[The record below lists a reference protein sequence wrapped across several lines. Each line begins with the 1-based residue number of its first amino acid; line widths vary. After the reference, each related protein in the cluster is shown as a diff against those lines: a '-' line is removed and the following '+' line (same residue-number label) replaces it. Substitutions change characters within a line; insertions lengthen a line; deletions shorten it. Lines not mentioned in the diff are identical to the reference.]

1 MYKNLLVSIPTERSP
16 RPVID
21 GAISLA
27 ARFQAQ
33 LDAVAVGYESNS
45 MPLVAE
51 GGAAVAA
58 IFEAEREQAL
68 ERAHAALAVFEAEA
82 RRAGLIHSSRAVGA
96 LPGEAAALLGA
107 TARLYDLTVV
117 AQPEFERDTFD
128 NTLAQEILFQSG
140 GPVLFMPYTFHG
152 VFHARRVGI
161 CWDGSRLAARAVR
174 DAMPLLEQAEAITI
188 ITVNAESSVPPDASA
203 AHLMRHLSR
212 LGVPIEIDGLK
223 TAKANTQSSIL
234 SLAADESLNLLV
246 MGGYGHSRLKE
257 TVFGGVTRDMLH
269 SMTVPTL
276 MTH

>member
-16 RPVID
+16 QPVID

-27 ARFQAQ
+27 VRCQAR
-33 LDAVAVGYESNS
+33 LDAVSVGYESSS

-58 IFEAEREQAL
+58 IFEVERGKAL
-68 ERAHAALAVFEAEA
+68 ERANAALAVFEAEA
-82 RRAGLIHSSRAVGA
+82 KRAGLVYSSRAISA
-96 LPGEAAALLGA
+96 LQGEAAAILGA

-128 NTLAQEILFQSG
+128 NTLSQEILFQSG
-140 GPVLFMPYTFHG
+140 GPVLFMPYTFKG
-152 VFHARRVGI
+152 AFHAKRVGI

-188 ITVNAESSVPPDASA
+188 ITINEASSVPEDASA
-203 AHLMRHLSR
+203 AHLVRYLSR
-212 LGVPIEIDGLK
+212 LGVPTEIDRLK
-223 TAKANTQSSIL
+223 TEKANTQSAIL

-257 TVFGGVTRDMLH
+257 TVFGGVTRDMLE

-276 MTH
+276 MSH

>member
-1 MYKNLLVSIPTERSP
+1 MYKNLLVNIPTERSP

-27 ARFQAQ
+27 ARCQAR
-33 LDAVAVGYESNS
+33 LDAVSVGYETAG

-58 IFEAEREQAL
+58 IFEVEREKAL

-82 RRAGLIHSSRAVGA
+82 RQAGLIHASRAISA
-96 LPGEAAALLGA
+96 LQGEAAAILGT

-140 GPVLFMPYTFHG
+140 GPVLFMPYTFQG
-152 VFHARRVGI
+152 AFQARRVGI

-174 DAMPLLEQAEAITI
+174 DAMPLLEQAEAIKI
-188 ITVNAESSVPPDASA
+188 ITINAESSVPADASA
-203 AHLMRHLSR
+203 AHLVRYLSR
-212 LGVPIEIDGLK
+212 LGVPTEIDSVN

-246 MGGYGHSRLKE
+246 MGGYGHSRLRE
-257 TVFGGVTRDMLH
+257 TVFGGVTRDMLE

>member
-1 MYKNLLVSIPTERSP
+1 MYKNLLVNIPTERSP
-16 RPVID
+16 QPVID

-27 ARFQAQ
+27 TRCQAQ
-33 LDAVAVGYESNS
+33 LDAVSVGYESSS

-51 GGAAVAA
+51 GGAAVAT
-58 IFEAEREQAL
+58 IFEAEREKAL
-68 ERAHAALAVFEAEA
+68 ERAHAALAIFETEA
-82 RRAGLIHSSRAVGA
+82 KRAGVTHSSRAISA
-96 LPGEAAALLGA
+96 LQGEAAAILGA
-107 TARLYDLTVV
+107 TARLYDLAVV

-140 GPVLFMPYTFHG
+140 GPVLFMPYTFKG
-152 VFHARRVGI
+152 AFQARRIGI

-188 ITVNAESSVPPDASA
+188 ITINAASSVPADASS
-203 AHLMRHLSR
+203 AHLMRYLSR
-212 LGVPIEIDGLK
+212 LGVPTEIDSKK
-223 TAKANTQSSIL
+223 TEKANIQTSIL

-257 TVFGGVTRDMLH
+257 IMFGGVTREMLE

-276 MTH
+276 MSH

>member
-1 MYKNLLVSIPTERSP
+1 MYKNILVNIPTERSP
-16 RPVID
+16 QPVID

-27 ARFQAQ
+27 AHFQAH
-33 LDAVAVGYESNS
+33 LDAVSVGYESSS

-58 IFEAEREQAL
+58 IFEVEREKAL
-68 ERAHAALAVFEAEA
+68 ERANAALAVFEAEA
-82 RRAGLIHSSRAVGA
+82 RRSGLTHSSRAVSA
-96 LPGEAAALLGA
+96 LQGEAAAILGA
-107 TARLYDLTVV
+107 TARLYDLAVV

-140 GPVLFMPYTFHG
+140 GPVLFMPYTFRG
-152 VFHARRVGI
+152 AFHARRVGI

-174 DAMPLLEQAEAITI
+174 DAMPLLEQAEKITI
-188 ITVNAESSVPPDASA
+188 ITINADSSVPADASA
-203 AHLMRHLSR
+203 AHLVRYLSR
-212 LGVPIEIDGLK
+212 LGVPTEIDNVN

-234 SLAADESLNLLV
+234 SLASDESLDLLV

>member
-1 MYKNLLVSIPTERSP
+1 MYKNLLVNIPTERSP
-16 RPVID
+16 QPAID

-27 ARFQAQ
+27 ARCQAQ
-33 LDAVAVGYESNS
+33 LDAVSVGYESS
-45 MPLVAE
+45 SIPLVAE

-58 IFEAEREQAL
+58 IFEDERGKAL
-68 ERAHAALAVFEAEA
+68 ERAHAALAIFETEA
-82 RRAGLIHSSRAVGA
+82 KRAGVTYSSRAISTM
-96 LPGEAAALLGA
+96 PSEAAAILGA
-107 TARLYDLTVV
+107 TARLYDLAVV

-140 GPVLFMPYTFHG
+140 GPVLFMPYTFKG
-152 VFHARRVGI
+152 AFHARRVGI

-188 ITVNAESSVPPDASA
+188 ITINAASSVPADASA
-203 AHLMRHLSR
+203 AHLMRYLSR
-212 LGVPIEIDGLK
+212 LGVPTEIDSLK
-223 TAKANTQSSIL
+223 TEKANTQSSIL

-257 TVFGGVTRDMLH
+257 TVFGGVTREMLE

-276 MTH
+276 MSH

>member
-1 MYKNLLVSIPTERSP
+1 MYKNLLVNIPTERSP
-16 RPVID
+16 QPVID

-27 ARFQAQ
+27 TRCQAQ
-33 LDAVAVGYESNS
+33 LDAVSVGYESSN

-58 IFEAEREQAL
+58 IFEAEHEKAL
-68 ERAHAALAVFEAEA
+68 ERAHAALAIFETEA
-82 RRAGLIHSSRAVGA
+82 KRAGVTYSTRAIST
-96 LPGEAAALLGA
+96 LPSEAAAILGA
-107 TARLYDLTVV
+107 TARLYDLAIV

-140 GPVLFMPYTFHG
+140 GPVLFMPYTFKG
-152 VFHARRVGI
+152 AFHARRVGI

-188 ITVNAESSVPPDASA
+188 ITINAASSVPADASA
-203 AHLMRHLSR
+203 AHLMRYLSR
-212 LGVPIEIDGLK
+212 LGVPTEIDSVN

-246 MGGYGHSRLKE
+246 MGGYGHSRLRE
-257 TVFGGVTRDMLH
+257 TVFGGVTRDMLE